1 MAAIQRVLGRVAAA
15 LTGVCVFSWVL
26 AEPAPASRQ
35 PTNEAGQ
42 PVLRAD
48 GSRIVY
54 PRAELERAA
63 SARTALPRAA
73 VAPRG
78 AASSAGLGA
87 LASWGYGSYGRS
99 IATAGMVSLRVS
111 GETEL
116 YTGGSDGYWYAL
128 RWDRARAR
136 FDQVYISDHVGSGI
150 KRVLLQRMGKALA
163 PQLVVAL
170 PDGRLRRYDP
180 ATKKLLGVD
189 AGSCETRG
197 GLVALAVADL
207 DANGSD
213 ELLSLCGNE
222 ALVVEG
228 NGYAGWS
235 LAGVGG
241 RGLAVGQM
249 DDDPALEIASTT
261 GRVVDTATRS
271 VQWTWAQGF
280 AAHVMAG
287 DIDGDGRD
295 ELIAADGQRWVW
307 AYDVERQRPKW
318 ALPVDRDITAV
329 LYADIDGDGVKEI
342 LLGDGQWGAIRAY
355 NATTLQE
362 LGSMPNAEHGVTQIA
377 VVDLDGDGRPELL
390 WGAGATSTG
399 SDHLFVADWPTR
411 TVRWQNADLVGPFLG
426 PLVGDL
432 DGDGVKEVV
441 IVTTAADAN
450 HESGRIIVFDSRTMA
465 VRAMSAPIGDN
476 LSHAGVRDIKLRD
489 IDGDGRLEIVVA
501 ADRQEAGLIEAYS
514 LSAANVFT
522 RVWRNAS
529 LPAGS
534 PFTSVEVADVDG
546 DGRPDVLAGVTRTTT
561 QSEGIYL
568 YAYDGQTGA
577 LKWRTV
583 ELTGEV
589 GWVLPGDYDGDGVL
603 EIAVGIAGRG
613 VWIFNAAT
621 HQLEAT
627 IPLPSLSSLTRM
639 DAFATPRLLVGHA
652 DGRATVHAFDGG
664 VGYYEVSSVQLSVG
678 RIDAINVGANR
689 TWWVASGGRLSCHA
703 GALQTLQSANYGPGF
718 GRWVDS
724 IGMRA
729 SVFSTGFF
737 GLHRLEVNC

>member
-1 MAAIQRVLGRVAAA
+1 MTVIQRVLGRAAAA
-15 LTGVCVFSWVL
+15 LTACCVFSGVL
-26 AEPAPASRQ
+26 AEPAPASR
-35 PTNEAGQ
+35 P
-42 PVLRAD
+42 P
-48 GSRIVY
+48 
-54 PRAELERAA
+54 
-63 SARTALPRAA
+63 
-73 VAPRG
+73 VAPGG

-87 LASWGYGSYGRS
+87 LASWGFGSYGRS
-99 IATAGMVSLRVS
+99 IATAGMVSFQVG
-111 GETEL
+111 GETEI
-116 YTGGSDGYWYAL
+116 YTGGNDGYWYAL

-136 FDQVYISDHVGSGI
+136 FDQIHMSDHVGSSI
-150 KRVLLQRMGKALA
+150 KRMLLQRMGKALP

-180 ATKKLLGVD
+180 VSKRLLGVD
-189 AGSCETRG
+189 TGSCEARG
-197 GLVALAVADL
+197 GLVALAAADL
-207 DANGSD
+207 DGNGSD

-228 NGYAGWS
+228 PGYAGWW

-241 RGLAVGQM
+241 SGLAVGQM

-261 GRVVDTATRS
+261 GRVVDAATRS
-271 VQWTWAQGF
+271 VQWTWPQGF
-280 AAHVMAG
+280 AAHVMVG

-295 ELIAADGQRWVW
+295 ELIGADGQRWVY
-307 AYDVERQRPKW
+307 AYDVERQQTKW
-318 ALPVDRDITAV
+318 ALPANRDITAV
-329 LYADIDGDGVKEI
+329 LYADIDGDGVRDI
-342 LLGDGQWGAIRAY
+342 LLGDGGWGAVRAY
-355 NATTLQE
+355 DATTLQE

-377 VVDLDGDGRPELL
+377 VVDLDGDGKPELL

-441 IVTTAADAN
+441 IVSTAADAG
-450 HESGRIIVFDSRTMA
+450 HDSGRIIVFDSRTMA
-465 VRAMSAPIGDN
+465 MRAMSAPIGGN
-476 LSHAGVRDIKLRD
+476 LSGAGVRDIKLRD
-489 IDGDGRLEIVVA
+489 VDGDGRLEIVVA
-501 ADRQEAGLIEAYS
+501 ADRQQAGLIEAYS
-514 LSAANVFT
+514 LSTANVFT

-546 DGRPDVLAGVTRTTT
+546 DGRPDVLGGVTRTTT
-561 QSEGIYL
+561 ASEGIYL
-568 YAYDGQTGA
+568 YAYDGPTGA

-583 ELTGEV
+583 ELPGEV

-603 EIAVGIAGRG
+603 EIAVGVAGRG
-613 VWIFNAAT
+613 IWIFNAAT

-627 IPLPSLSSLTRM
+627 IPVPTLSSLTRM
-639 DAFATPRLLVGHA
+639 DAFAIPRLLVGHV
-652 DGRATVHAFDGG
+652 DGRASVHAYDGG
-664 VGYYEVSSVQLSVG
+664 ASYYEVSSVQLSVG

-689 TWWVASGGRLSCHA
+689 AWWVASGGRLFRYA
-703 GALQTLQSANYGPGF
+703 GTLQTFQSANYGTGF

-724 IGMRA
+724 IGTRA
-729 SVFSTGFF
+729 SVFSTGLY
-737 GLHRLEVNC
+737 GLHRLEVNN